1 MNDDQFPQYGG
12 LPFLRTIKQDFLFRG
27 REQASNFEKM
37 PRSSLFF
44 TLTSNKEENS
54 RN

>member
-27 REQASNFEKM
+27 REQASNFEKIAQK
-37 PRSSLFF
+37 
-44 TLTSNKEENS
+44 LTIFYPH
-54 RN
+54 